1 MKQAEVSKQPEAA
14 GAAPEPIVFSIL
26 RASQCSQ
33 CKVKLHSGSFLTL
46 EKGQPLCMTCADLD
60 HLVFLPRGD
69 TALTRRT
76 RKHSSLSVVV
86 VKFSRA
92 RKRYERQGVL
102 VEEAALDKA
111 QEECLSD
118 EEVRVRRRVR
128 EAARRQEEDHEL
140 VQEMAGKIRAFFPGC
155 PPSEALAIARHTA
168 ERGSGRVGRSASGRA
183 LDEGAL
189 RLAVIASIRH
199 KHTHYD
205 KLLMRGLER
214 SEARWAVEDKIE
226 EVLSSWENPETNNR

>member
-1 MKQAEVSKQPEAA
+1 M
-14 GAAPEPIVFSIL
+14 
-26 RASQCSQ
+26 
-33 CKVKLHSGSFLTL
+33 

-60 HLVFLPRGD
+60 HLVYLPRGD
-69 TALTRRT
+69 TALTRRA
-76 RKHSSLSVVV
+76 RKRSSLSVVV

-92 RKRYERQGVL
+92 RERYERQGVL

-118 EEVRVRRRVR
+118 EEVRAQRRERDAVRRH
-128 EAARRQEEDHEL
+128 EEDQEL
-140 VQEMAGKIRAFFPGC
+140 VREMAGKIRVLFPGC
-155 PPSEALAIARHTA
+155 PPDEALAIARHTA
-168 ERGSGRVGRSASGRA
+168 ERGSGRVGRTASGRA

-205 KLLMRGLER
+205 KLLMQGFER
-214 SEARWAVEDKIE
+214 IEARWEVEDKIQ
-226 EVLSSWENPETNNR
+226 EVLESWESPEAQ

>member
-1 MKQAEVSKQPEAA
+1 MKQPEMSEQPEGAVA
-14 GAAPEPIVFSIL
+14 GPEPVVFSIL

-33 CKVKLHSGSFLTL
+33 CKAELDSGSFLTL

-69 TALTRRT
+69 TALTHRA

-92 RKRYERQGVL
+92 RNRYERQGVL

-118 EEVRVRRRVR
+118 EEVRARRRER
-128 EAARRQEEDHEL
+128 EAARRREEDREL
-140 VQEMAGKIRAFFPGC
+140 VQEMAGKIRAMFPGC
-155 PPSEALAIARHTA
+155 PSTEALAIARHTA
-168 ERGSGRVGRSASGRA
+168 VRGSGRVGRSASGRA
-183 LDEGAL
+183 LDEHAL

-199 KHTHYD
+199 NHTQYD
-205 KLLMRGLER
+205 KLLMQGLER
-214 SEARWAVEDKIE
+214 SEARRVVQDKIE
-226 EVLSSWENPETNNR
+226 EVLSS

>member
-1 MKQAEVSKQPEAA
+1 MSEQPEGAVA
-14 GAAPEPIVFSIL
+14 GPEPVVFSIL

-33 CKVKLHSGSFLTL
+33 CKTELHSGSFLTL
-46 EKGQPLCMTCADLD
+46 EKGQPLCMSCADLD
-60 HLVFLPRGD
+60 HLVYLPRGD
-69 TALTRRT
+69 TALTRRA
-76 RKHSSLSVVV
+76 RKRSSLSVVV

-92 RKRYERQGVL
+92 RNRYERQGVL

-118 EEVRVRRRVR
+118 EEVRARRRER
-128 EAARRQEEDHEL
+128 EAARRQVEDHEL
-140 VQEMAGKIRAFFPGC
+140 VQEMAGKIRALFPGC

-183 LDEGAL
+183 LDEAPL

-199 KHTHYD
+199 NHTHYD
-205 KLLMRGLER
+205 KLFMRGLER
-214 SEARWAVEDKIE
+214 SEARWAVQDKIE
-226 EVLSSWENPETNNR
+226 EVLSSWENLEAGNR

>member
-1 MKQAEVSKQPEAA
+1 M
-14 GAAPEPIVFSIL
+14 
-26 RASQCSQ
+26 
-33 CKVKLHSGSFLTL
+33 

-69 TALTRRT
+69 TALTRRA

-102 VEEAALDKA
+102 VEEAGLDKA

-118 EEVRVRRRVR
+118 EEVRARRRVR

-140 VQEMAGKIRAFFPGC
+140 VQEMAGKIRAIFPGC
-155 PPSEALAIARHTA
+155 PASEALAIARHTA

-189 RLAVIASIRH
+189 RLAVTASIRH

-205 KLLMRGLER
+205 ELLMQGLER
-214 SEARWAVEDKIE
+214 SEARWAVQDKIE
-226 EVLSSWENPETNNR
+226 EVLSSWETPQANNR